1 MRTKKDNGF
10 IWLYKLNEP
19 EHAFM
24 SRANTK
30 SVWLIMKLQFKREN
44 KKEKIRNMFF
54 ESGIM

>member
-10 IWLYKLNEP
+10 IWLFKLNEP

-30 SVWLIMKLQFKREN
+30 SVWLIMKLQFKREK
-44 KKEKIRNMFF
+44 KKEKKKHDFLK
-54 ESGIM
+54 SGIL